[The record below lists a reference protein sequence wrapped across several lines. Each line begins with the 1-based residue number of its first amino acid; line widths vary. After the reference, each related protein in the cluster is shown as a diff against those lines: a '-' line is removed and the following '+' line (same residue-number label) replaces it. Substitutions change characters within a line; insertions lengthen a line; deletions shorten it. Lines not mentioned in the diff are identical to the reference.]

1 MNNIM
6 NPGSVWVGGGP
17 KKDAV
22 LTPVNL
28 DWDQSHG
35 LIKLKHVEG
44 RIIVAIDIEKKNQHS
59 FEDGTVIRIERKYN
73 NFNRRET
80 EPVNATVVSA
90 ENIPEG
96 SEILI
101 HHNSNHETNLIRN
114 YQSLSG
120 KVEADSI
127 RYFSIAENEAF
138 VWHDGKEWKPLPGY
152 DFALRVFRPYNGS
165 LQGIEPEQIKNT
177 LYLTTG
183 EYKGLI
189 CHTIKYVDYE
199 LVFQDRNNRENRLI
213 RVRTNGDE
221 KTKREEE
228 IVCIN
233 HDLTNKLNR
242 GELYVGLSRSDAKP
256 VIQLINY

>member
-1 MNNIM
+1 MKN
-6 NPGSVWVGGGP
+6 
-17 KKDAV
+17 
-22 LTPVNL
+22 
-28 DWDQSHG
+28 
-35 LIKLKHVEG
+35 KLLHTAG
-44 RIIVAIDIEKKNQHS
+44 RIIVAIDTEKKNQHA

-73 NFNRRET
+73 NFNRRHT
-80 EPVNATVVSA
+80 EPVNAIVVSA

-96 SEILI
+96 SEVLI
-101 HHNSNHETNLIRN
+101 HHNSNHETNMILN

-120 KVEADSI
+120 KVEADSVK
-127 RYFSIAENEAF
+127 YFSISETDAF
-138 VWHDGKEWKPLPGY
+138 VWYDGKEWQPLPGF
-152 DFALRVFRPYNGS
+152 DFALRVFRPYLGS
-165 LQGIEPEQIKNT
+165 IQGIEPEQIPNT

-199 LVFQDRNNRENRLI
+199 LIFQDKNNRENRLI

-233 HDLTNKLNR
+233 HNLTKELNDGKLF
-242 GELYVGLSRSDAKP
+242 VGLTKIDAK
-256 VIQLINY
+256 LLNEYINEAN